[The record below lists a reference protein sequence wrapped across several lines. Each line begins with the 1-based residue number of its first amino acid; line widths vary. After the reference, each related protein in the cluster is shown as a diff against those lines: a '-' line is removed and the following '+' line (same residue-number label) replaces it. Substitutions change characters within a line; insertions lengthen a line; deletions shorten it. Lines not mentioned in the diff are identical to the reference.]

1 MLMPLLKRIKN
12 RLDYSEYGG
21 APLLGVDGIVIVGH
35 GRSNAYA
42 VRSAINVARV
52 AVQEKMVEAIR
63 AELADQIS
71 EAELAGAADV

>member
-1 MLMPLLKRIKN
+1 
-12 RLDYSEYGG
+12 
-21 APLLGVDGIVIVGH
+21 H

-71 EAELAGAADV
+71 EAGPAGAIDE